1 MTNRP
6 HTTEPSANNTPDLE
20 DSSTTGGPDEQGIE
34 GDEEAS
40 SAPLFKG
47 LSSTISLANG
57 PLAITDERIADM
69 KITSTHNP
77 WASHI
82 RIKQHAVDF
91 LIPPVKLPN
100 HPKTPIPTHVTVQ
113 YVSGKVPEPPVTA
126 KGLRELSI
134 DKIMNSLKLRHDI
147 NFDAELHY
155 RANLDGDMGRNK
167 RAQGQ
172 EFWSKL
178 LEDLASFTTD
188 PKKFLDNNGADTWTL
203 PVVLENIKAI
213 IMTLVAPGTVQM
225 VEDTLEIEHLMQEL
239 SKGVADLERWAT
251 AVAGFLS
258 ICCAPMRDDLVMRMK
273 QRLIEGH
280 RTHNIEIIC
289 DGVKQLLFLVEAM
302 ALVCIRSP

>member
-1 MTNRP
+1 
-6 HTTEPSANNTPDLE
+6 
-20 DSSTTGGPDEQGIE
+20 
-34 GDEEAS
+34 
-40 SAPLFKG
+40 
-47 LSSTISLANG
+47 
-57 PLAITDERIADM
+57 M

-77 WASHI
+77 RASHI

-91 LIPPVKLPN
+91 LIPPAELPS
-100 HPKTPIPTHVTVQ
+100 HPKTPAPTNISVQ
-113 YVSGKVPEPPVTA
+113 YVSDKVPEPPVTA
-126 KGLRELSI
+126 KGLRELGI

-188 PKKFLDNNGADTWTL
+188 PKKFLDNNGAGTWTL

-225 VEDTLEIEHLMQEL
+225 VEDTLEIDHLMQEL

-251 AVAGFLS
+251 SVASFLS
-258 ICCAPMRDDLVMRMK
+258 ICCAPMRDNLVMKME

-280 RTHNIEIIC
+280 RTHDIGIIC

-302 ALVCIRSP
+302 ALVCTRSL

>member
-6 HTTEPSANNTPDLE
+6 HTPEPCANNTPEFE
-20 DSSTTGGPDEQGIE
+20 DSSTTGGPTDQGTE
-34 GDEEAS
+34 EDKEAS
-40 SAPLFKG
+40 SAPPFKDP
-47 LSSTISLANG
+47 SSTISLAIG
-57 PLAITDERIADM
+57 PLATTDKRIADM

-77 WASHI
+77 RASHI

-91 LIPPVKLPN
+91 LIPPVELTN
-100 HPKTPIPTHVTVQ
+100 HPKTTVPTNVSVQ

-126 KGLRELSI
+126 NGLRELGI

-155 RANLDGDMGRNK
+155 RANHDGDMGRNK

-178 LEDLASFTTD
+178 LEDLAGFTTD

-213 IMTLVAPGTVQM
+213 IMTLVAPGTVRM

-251 AVAGFLS
+251 SVAGFLS
-258 ICCAPMRDDLVMRMK
+258 ICCAPMRDDLVMKMK

-280 RTHNIEIIC
+280 RTHDIEIIC

-302 ALVCIRSP
+302 ALVCILSL

>member
-6 HTTEPSANNTPDLE
+6 HTPQPSANNTPDFE
-20 DSSTTGGPDEQGIE
+20 DSSTTNGHAEQGIE
-34 GDEEAS
+34 EDEDAS
-40 SAPLFKG
+40 AAPLFKDP
-47 LSSTISLANG
+47 SSTISLANG
-57 PLAITDERIADM
+57 PLATTDERIADM
-69 KITSTHNP
+69 QITSTHNP
-77 WASHI
+77 RASHI

-100 HPKTPIPTHVTVQ
+100 QPKTLVSTNVSVQ
-113 YVSGKVPEPPVTA
+113 YLSGKVPEPPVTA
-126 KGLRELSI
+126 KGLRELGI

-213 IMTLVAPGTVQM
+213 IMTLVAPGTVRM

-251 AVAGFLS
+251 SVAGFLS
-258 ICCAPMRDDLVMRMK
+258 ICCAPMRDDLVMKMK
-273 QRLIEGH
+273 QRLIKGH
-280 RTHNIEIIC
+280 HTHDIEIIC

-302 ALVCIRSP
+302 ALVCVRSL